1 MKNFGKLIYAFT
13 FFAFSSMPLLA
24 INLNNGTYGS
34 IDPINLAENIYRSP
48 IGTWEYTVED
58 VPYEYSSGVLV
69 VTKEKGEYAV
79 VVNVNNNKITASDVT
94 VKDDTVNFSVYIE
107 GGKVQVSLQVKDD
120 IINGRANSVDG
131 SFTLKGKRNKS

>member
-1 MKNFGKLIYAFT
+1 MKNFGKLFCACIFL
-13 FFAFSSMPLLA
+13 AFSSMPLLA
-24 INLNNGTYGS
+24 VNFGNAAYGS
-34 IDPINLAENIYRSP
+34 IDPIDMAENRYRSP

-69 VTKEKGEYAV
+69 ITKENGEYAV
-79 VVNVNNNKITASDVT
+79 MVNVNNNKITASDVT
-94 VKDDTVNFSVYIE
+94 VKDDMVNFSVYIE

>member
-1 MKNFGKLIYAFT
+1 
-13 FFAFSSMPLLA
+13 MPLLA
-24 INLNNGTYGS
+24 VNLNNGTYGS
-34 IDPINLAENIYRSP
+34 IDPINIAEIMYRSP

-58 VPYEYSSGVLV
+58 VPYEYSSGVLII
-69 VTKEKGEYAV
+69 TKEKGEYAV
-79 VVNVNNNKITASDVT
+79 VVNVNNNKLTASDVT
-94 VKDDTVNFSVYIE
+94 VKDNTVSFSVYIE